1 MSGYDK
7 IKVAKTVEDRIFS
20 LLCLWY
26 FGSRKVEI
34 DVANGLETLSKRKLL
49 RFFSADTN
57 KAQWP
62 GCNVAYKTLYTG
74 FNINTFYG
82 KDYEKMN
89 SQQKEE
95 MVRDRF
101 STVLAAGLSEVYNQS
116 SEKQI
121 SEDEENETDDE

>member
-1 MSGYDK
+1 M
-7 IKVAKTVEDRIFS
+7 
-20 LLCLWY
+20 WY

-34 DVANGLETLSKRKLL
+34 DGYNRLETLSKRKLL

-62 GCNVAYKTLYTG
+62 GCNDAYRTLYRG
-74 FNINTFYG
+74 FDTNAFYG
-82 KDYEKMN
+82 KDHEKMN
-89 SQQKEE
+89 SQQKEN

-101 STVLAAGLSEVYNQS
+101 SSVLAAGLPEAYNQS

-121 SEDEENETDDE
+121 SEDENEHDEE